1 MGERFKSLPLC
12 PKLSMIKH
20 GYHLPFKRK
29 PSPFIAKNNASSLRH
44 KDFVEDSIKELLVNR
59 CIEQVDTASYC
70 CNPLTVAEGEK
81 LRLVLDLRHVN
92 ECLEVEKFKYENLK
106 TVAHLFEE
114 GYYFG
119 TFDLNQSYGTTK
131 YFQFWVLPFGLASAC
146 YAFTKLIR
154 PLVKK
159 WRGAGIRCVV
169 YLDAEISAIRSL
181 KICQKHHTKY
191 KMIYWP
197 PA

>member
-1 MGERFKSLPLC
+1 MRIWRSKNVSCWKNSKPFDFWENDLKASLYYV
-12 PKLSMIKH
+12 LSMIKH
-20 GYHLPFKRK
+20 GYHLTFKRK

-92 ECLEVEKFKYENLK
+92 KCLEVETFKYENLK
-106 TVAHLFEE
+106 TVAHLFE

-119 TFDLNQSYGTTK
+119 TFDLRSGYHHVPIAPEHRK
-131 YFQFWVLPFGLASAC
+131 YLGFAWTFADGILLSIFNFGCCHSA
-146 YAFTKLIR
+146 
-154 PLVKK
+154 
-159 WRGAGIRCVV
+159 
-169 YLDAEISAIRSL
+169 
-181 KICQKHHTKY
+181 
-191 KMIYWP
+191 
-197 PA
+197 